1 MPEDSNTKVVSEGS
15 KVTVKIGEKI
25 KEFTIVAT
33 NKVNIV
39 IGAISFE
46 SPLGK
51 SIIGTKVGD
60 IVSYKNPIGQIIFV
74 EIISIG

>member
-1 MPEDSNTKVVSEGS
+1 MPEDSNTKIVEEGS
-15 KVTVKIGEKI
+15 KVTVKIGERI

-33 NKVNIV
+33 NKVNVV

-51 SIIGTKVGD
+51 SIIGAKVGD
-60 IVSYKNPIGQIIFV
+60 IVSYRNPIGQIIFV